1 MNFRQMLLGSAAR
14 LRAPE
19 DDTGSEYDDPIDEVD
34 EVEEELEDPE
44 DEVEPPEED
53 DYGEREDRYQEPEP
67 VKPSRAE
74 SRVREATRIAAEAKA
89 RTEALERE
97 LAAMRQQ
104 STTPRETPQQLQER
118 LSMMEPWE
126 RTEYLRQQDRNEF
139 QTALQRIEFNA
150 QDSADKT
157 AYEAMAART
166 PIAAK
171 LKADV
176 EARLADMRKNNMTA
190 PRETILKYLIGERAL
205 ANTTRSTT
213 KARKAADGR
222 QAQHAARPGN
232 GRGDAVETGRRGN
245 DAQARRKRLENM
257 NI

>member
-19 DDTGSEYDDPIDEVD
+19 DDTGSDYDDPIDEVD
-34 EVEEELEDPE
+34 EVEEEPEDQEDEADPE
-44 DEVEPPEED
+44 VD
-53 DYGEREDRYQEPEP
+53 DYADDPESEP
-67 VKPSRAE
+67 VRPSRAE
-74 SRVREATRIAAEAKA
+74 SRISRLANETRQANERAE
-89 RTEALERE
+89 RLERE
-97 LAAMRQQ
+97 MAAIRSSQNQ
-104 STTPRETPQQLQER
+104 PPRETPQQIQER
-118 LSMMEPWE
+118 LNMMEPWE

-139 QTALQRIEFNA
+139 QSALQRIEFNA
-150 QDSADKT
+150 QDSADRT

-205 ANTTRSTT
+205 SNTTRSTT

-222 QAQHAARPGN
+222 QAQNAARPVN

-245 DAQARRKRLENM
+245 DAQARRKRLDNVK
-257 NI
+257 I

>member
-14 LRAPE
+14 LRALE
-19 DDTGSEYDDPIDEVD
+19 DDTGSEFDDPIDEVE
-34 EVEEELEDPE
+34 EVEEEPEDQEDEADPE
-44 DEVEPPEED
+44 DVYED
-53 DYGEREDRYQEPEP
+53 PDPEPEP
-67 VKPSRAE
+67 ERPARKSFSQRVEEVAE
-74 SRVREATRIAAEAKA
+74 RKIAERMRDLEARQSQPPPQPRESPEQLRMRIAEMDQVQFAEY
-89 RTEALERE
+89 
-97 LAAMRQQ
+97 MMQQ
-104 STTPRETPQQLQER
+104 QQATLQ
-118 LSMMEPWE
+118 
-126 RTEYLRQQDRNEF
+126 QIQF
-139 QTALQRIEFNA
+139 QA

-205 ANTTRSTT
+205 ANTTRATT
-213 KARKAADGR
+213 RASKAAATR
-222 QAQHAARPGN
+222 QTNNAARPGN
-232 GRGDAVETGRRGN
+232 SRGDAVETGRRGN
-245 DAQARRKRLENM
+245 DAQARRKRLENV

>member
-19 DDTGSEYDDPIDEVD
+19 DDTGSDYDDPIDEVD
-34 EVEEELEDPE
+34 EVEEEPEDQEDEADPE
-44 DEVEPPEED
+44 VSDYED
-53 DYGEREDRYQEPEP
+53 DPEPEP
-67 VKPSRAE
+67 VRPSRAE
-74 SRVREATRIAAEAKA
+74 SRVREATRIAAEAKT

-97 LAAMRQQ
+97 LAGLRQQ
-104 STTPRETPQQLQER
+104 SSTPRESPQQLQER
-118 LSMMEPWE
+118 LNMMEPWE
-126 RTEYLRQQDRNEF
+126 RTEYLRQQDAANF
-139 QTALQRIEFNA
+139 NATLQRIEFNA

-171 LKADV
+171 LKDEV
-176 EARLADMRKNNMTA
+176 EVRLAEMRKNNLTA

-205 ANTTRSTT
+205 KNTTRATT
-213 KARKAADGR
+213 KATRAAGAR
-222 QAQHAARPGN
+222 QNQNAARPVN

-245 DAQARRKRLENM
+245 DAAARRKRLDNVS
-257 NI
+257 I